1 MRLMM
6 KKILMMSVAMLL
18 PTNFAH
24 AQATPVLKND
34 PKRPVGLIS
43 HDLGITSEQFV
54 ACFNDVHP
62 APSGTHPHGTDVHAN
77 KAHLLPCLQKA
88 NPSITN
94 QSLDVVMDRYRPG
107 GHEAQRPEDE

>member
-1 MRLMM
+1 MRFMKKARLM
-6 KKILMMSVAMLL
+6 ISVAMVLL
-18 PTNFAH
+18 AHLAH
-24 AQATPVLKND
+24 AQEMQRLKND

-43 HDLGITSEQFV
+43 RDLGISAEQFV

-62 APSGTHPHGTDVHAN
+62 APSGTHPRGADVHDN

-94 QSLDVVMDRYRPG
+94 QSLDAVMDRYRPG
-107 GHEAQRPEDE
+107 GYEAQRPEDQ